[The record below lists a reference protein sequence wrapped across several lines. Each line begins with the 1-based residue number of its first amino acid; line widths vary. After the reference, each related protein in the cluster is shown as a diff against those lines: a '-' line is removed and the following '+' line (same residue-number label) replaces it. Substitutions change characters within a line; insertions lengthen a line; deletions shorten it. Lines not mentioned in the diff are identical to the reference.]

1 MAGNGQDGE
10 EPGQTVQ
17 VTALQRANRARRR
30 LVEDELIAAARRL
43 FADLGYQQVTVEDIA
58 KEAGVST
65 RTFYRY
71 FAAKDDV
78 VVVASERMLD
88 HYARVFAARLPGQ
101 SALDALLQILDT
113 LAEDADRE
121 LFDWM
126 RITAAHPSLALIQ
139 RGAMQARTES
149 LLSEILADHMGV
161 DRAHDMRPDV
171 IAAATISVMK
181 VATERW
187 VVVGGDRNA
196 LIKEALKILKTSVDR
211 PMGR

>member
-1 MAGNGQDGE
+1 MAENGQDGE

-101 SALDALLQILDT
+101 SPLDALLQILDT
-113 LAEDADRE
+113 LDEHADGE

-126 RITAAHPSLALIQ
+126 RISAAHPSLTLIQ

-149 LLSEILADHMGV
+149 LLSEILADQMGV
-161 DRAHDMRPDV
+161 DRADDMRPDV

-187 VVVGGDRNA
+187 LVVGGDRNA
-196 LIKEALKILKTSVDR
+196 LIKEALKILKTSLDR